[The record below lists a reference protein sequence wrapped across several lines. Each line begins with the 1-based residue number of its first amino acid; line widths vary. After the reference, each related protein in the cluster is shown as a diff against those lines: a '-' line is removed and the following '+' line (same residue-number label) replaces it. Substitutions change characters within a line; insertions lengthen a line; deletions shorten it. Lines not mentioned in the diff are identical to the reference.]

1 MKFKVLTILGTRP
14 EIIRLSSIIKKL
26 DLFFDHKLVNTGQNF
41 DDHLN
46 KIFFKDLEIN
56 KPNYNLNCKG
66 DTTSKFLSQ
75 LFIKIEKVL
84 DFEKPDAVIILGDT
98 NSALSAICVK
108 RKKIP
113 IFHIE
118 AGNRCFDE
126 RVPEEIN
133 RKIVDHIADINLT
146 YSSYASE
153 NLAREGLHKD
163 RIIKIGSPL
172 YEVYN
177 DNYDKIERSQI
188 LRKLNIEN
196 KKFIIASVHR
206 EENLNNEESL
216 KNILDSL
223 LVLKKRLRLK
233 IIFSTHPRT
242 KKIIKNIKGFY
253 KKEINFYNPF
263 GYLDFVSLMKNST
276 LVVSDSGSITEET
289 SILSIPSVNLR
300 FANERQEAME
310 YGVVIMSGLKTV
322 NILNAADIALKENK
336 NGLKKT
342 LLTDYSR
349 PNVSQA
355 VINIIQSYIPYIK
368 DKIWHIR

>member
-1 MKFKVLTILGTRP
+1 MKFKLLTIVGTRP

-26 DLFFDHKLVNTGQNF
+26 EMFFIHKLVNTGQNF
-41 DDHLN
+41 DNNLN

-66 DTTSKFLSQ
+66 SSPSKFLSQ
-75 LFIKIEKVL
+75 LLLKIEKVL
-84 DFEKPDAVIILGDT
+84 DIEKPDAVIILGDT

-108 RKKIP
+108 KKKIP

-133 RKIVDHIADINLT
+133 RRIVDHIADINLT

-153 NLAREGLHKD
+153 NLVREGLNKD

-177 DNYDKIERSQI
+177 DNYYKIERSKI
-188 LRKLNIEN
+188 LTKLNIEN
-196 KKFIIASVHR
+196 KKFLLASVHR
-206 EENLNNEESL
+206 EENINNTESL

-223 LVLKKRLRLK
+223 LILKKRYKLK

-242 KKIIKNIKGFY
+242 RKIINDIKGVY
-253 KKEINFYNPF
+253 KKEINFYRPF
-263 GYLDFVSLMKNST
+263 GYLDFMSLMKNSS
-276 LVVSDSGSITEET
+276 LVMSDSGSITEET

-300 FANERQEAME
+300 FANERQEGME
-310 YGVVIMSGLKTV
+310 YGTVIMSGLKTTD
-322 NILNAADIALKENK
+322 ILNAAKFALKESANRV
-336 NGLKKT
+336 KKF
-342 LLTDYSR
+342 LLADYAR

-355 VINIIQSYIPYIK
+355 VVNIIQSYIPYIK
-368 DKIWHIR
+368 DKVWRIK

>member
-1 MKFKVLTILGTRP
+1 MKFKLLTIVGTRP

-26 DLFFDHKLVNTGQNF
+26 EIFFNHKLVNTGQNF
-41 DDHLN
+41 DNNLN

-56 KPNYNLNCKG
+56 KPHYNLNCKG
-66 DTTSKFLSQ
+66 NSPAKFLSQ
-75 LFIKIEKVL
+75 LFLKIEKIL

-146 YSSYASE
+146 YSNYASE
-153 NLAREGLHKD
+153 NLLREGLSKD
-163 RIIKIGSPL
+163 RVIKIGSPL

-177 DNYDKIERSQI
+177 DNFFKIEKSKICNR
-188 LRKLNIEN
+188 LNIEE
-196 KKFIIASVHR
+196 KKFILASVHR
-206 EENLNNEESL
+206 EENLNNIIGL

-223 LVLKKRLRLK
+223 LELKKKLKLK

-242 KKIIKNIKGFY
+242 KKIIDSIKGVY
-253 KKEINFYNPF
+253 KKEINFYKPF
-263 GYLDFVSLMKNST
+263 GYLDFVNLMKKAH
-276 LVVSDSGSITEET
+276 LVMSDSGSITEET
-289 SILSIPSVNLR
+289 SILSIPSINLR
-300 FANERQEAME
+300 FTNERQEGME
-310 YGVVIMSGLKTV
+310 YGTVIMSGLKTK
-322 NILNAADIALKENK
+322 NILNAADIVLRQNIEN
-336 NGLKKT
+336 NKKF
-342 LLTDYSR
+342 LIDDYSR
-349 PNVSQA
+349 LNVSTA
-355 VINIIQSYIPYIK
+355 LVNIIQSYIPYIQ
-368 DKIWHIR
+368 DKIWNIR

>member
-1 MKFKVLTILGTRP
+1 MKFKILTILGTRP

-26 DLFFDHKLVNTGQNF
+26 DIFFNHKLVNTSQNY
-41 DDHLN
+41 DNRLN
-46 KIFFKDLEIN
+46 KIFFKDLEI
-56 KPNYNLNCKG
+56 KPPNYNLNCKG
-66 DTTSKFLSQ
+66 DSPAKFLSQ

-84 DFEKPDAVIILGDT
+84 DFEKPDAVVILGDT

-153 NLAREGLHKD
+153 NLIREGLHKN

-172 YEVYN
+172 YEVYH
-177 DNYDKIERSQI
+177 DNYYKIEQSKI
-188 LRKLNIEN
+188 LTKLNIKS
-196 KKFIIASVHR
+196 KKFILASIHR
-206 EENLNNEESL
+206 EENLNNLEGL
-216 KNILDSL
+216 KNVLDSL
-223 LVLKKRLRLK
+223 LILKRRLKLK

-242 KKIIKNIKGFY
+242 AKIIKDIKAIY
-253 KKEINFYNPF
+253 KKEINFSKPF
-263 GYLDFVSLMKNST
+263 GYLDFISLMKNSS
-276 LVVSDSGSITEET
+276 LVMSDSGSITEET

-300 FANERQEAME
+300 FANERQEGME
-310 YGVVIMSGLKTV
+310 YGTVIMSGLKTTD
-322 NILNAADIALKENK
+322 ILNAANFALKEST
-336 NGLKKT
+336 NGVKKF
-342 LLTDYSR
+342 LLSDYSR

-368 DKIWHIR
+368 DKVWRIK

>member
-1 MKFKVLTILGTRP
+1 MKFKLLTIVGTRP

-26 DLFFDHKLVNTGQNF
+26 EIFFNHKLVNTGQNF
-41 DDHLN
+41 DNNLN

-56 KPNYNLNCKG
+56 KPHYNLNCNSA
-66 DTTSKFLSQ
+66 TPIKFLSK
-75 LFIKIEKVL
+75 LFFKIEKVL

-98 NSALSAICVK
+98 NSALSAICAK

-146 YSSYASE
+146 YSGYASE
-153 NLAREGLHKD
+153 NLIREGLHKD

-177 DNYDKIERSQI
+177 DNYFKIEQSKI
-188 LRKLNIEN
+188 LSKLNLES

-206 EENLNNEESL
+206 EENLNDIEGL

-223 LVLKKRLRLK
+223 LILKKKLK
-233 IIFSTHPRT
+233 SKIVFSTHPRT
-242 KKIIKNIKGFY
+242 KKIIDNIKEAY
-253 KKEINFYNPF
+253 KKEINFYKPF
-263 GYLDFVSLMKNST
+263 GYLDFISLMKSSA
-276 LVVSDSGSITEET
+276 LVMSDSGSITEET

-300 FANERQEAME
+300 FAHERQEGME
-310 YGVVIMSGLKTV
+310 YGTVIMSGLKIT
-322 NILNAADIALKENK
+322 NILNSADIALAENK
-336 NGLKKT
+336 SGFKKK
-342 LLTDYSR
+342 LLADYSR
-349 PNVSQA
+349 PQVAQA
-355 VINIIQSYIPYIK
+355 VVNIIQSYIPYIK
-368 DKIWHIR
+368 DKVWKVR

>member
-26 DLFFDHKLVNTGQNF
+26 DFFFNHKLVNTGQNF

-46 KIFFKDLEIN
+46 KIFFRDLEIK

-146 YSSYASE
+146 YSSYASA

-163 RIIKIGSPL
+163 RTIKIGSPL

-177 DNYDKIERSQI
+177 DNYDKIERSKI

-206 EENLNNEESL
+206 EENLNNKESL

-242 KKIIKNIKGFY
+242 KKILKNIKGPY

-276 LVVSDSGSITEET
+276 LVMSDSGSITEET
-289 SILSIPSVNLR
+289 SILTIPSVNLR
-300 FANERQEAME
+300 FANERQEGME
-310 YGVVIMSGLKTV
+310 YGMVIMSGLKTV

-336 NGLKKT
+336 NSLKKT
-342 LLTDYSR
+342 LLADYSR

>member
-26 DLFFDHKLVNTGQNF
+26 DIFFNHKLVNTSQNF
-41 DDHLN
+41 DNNLN
-46 KIFFKDLEIN
+46 KIFFKDLEVK

-66 DTTSKFLSQ
+66 DTPSKFLSQ
-75 LFIKIEKVL
+75 LFIKVEKVL

-126 RVPEEIN
+126 RIPEEIN

-153 NLAREGLHKD
+153 NLVREGLHKD

-177 DNYDKIERSQI
+177 DNYYKIEQSKI
-188 LRKLNIEN
+188 LKKLNIEN
-196 KKFIIASVHR
+196 KKFIIASIHR
-206 EENLNNEESL
+206 EENLNNLDGL
-216 KNILDSL
+216 KSILDSL
-223 LVLKKRLRLK
+223 LILKKRLKLK

-242 KKIIKNIKGFY
+242 KKIIKDIKGIY
-253 KKEINFYNPF
+253 KKDINFCNPF
-263 GYLDFVSLMKNST
+263 GYSDFMCLMKNST
-276 LVVSDSGSITEET
+276 LVMSDSGSITEET

-300 FANERQEAME
+300 FANERQEGME
-310 YGVVIMSGLKTV
+310 YGTIIMSGHNTE

-336 NGLKKT
+336 NGDKKF

-368 DKIWHIR
+368 DKVWHIR

>member
-1 MKFKVLTILGTRP
+1 M
-14 EIIRLSSIIKKL
+14 
-26 DLFFDHKLVNTGQNF
+26 
-41 DDHLN
+41 
-46 KIFFKDLEIN
+46 
-56 KPNYNLNCKG
+56 NCKG

-196 KKFIIASVHR
+196 KKFIIASVH
-206 EENLNNEESL
+206 
-216 KNILDSL
+216 
-223 LVLKKRLRLK
+223 
-233 IIFSTHPRT
+233 
-242 KKIIKNIKGFY
+242 
-253 KKEINFYNPF
+253 
-263 GYLDFVSLMKNST
+263 
-276 LVVSDSGSITEET
+276 
-289 SILSIPSVNLR
+289 
-300 FANERQEAME
+300 
-310 YGVVIMSGLKTV
+310 
-322 NILNAADIALKENK
+322 
-336 NGLKKT
+336 
-342 LLTDYSR
+342 
-349 PNVSQA
+349 
-355 VINIIQSYIPYIK
+355 
-368 DKIWHIR
+368 

>member
-1 MKFKVLTILGTRP
+1 M
-14 EIIRLSSIIKKL
+14 
-26 DLFFDHKLVNTGQNF
+26 D
-41 DDHLN
+41 
-46 KIFFKDLEIN
+46 
-56 KPNYNLNCKG
+56 KPNYNLNCRG
-66 DTTSKFLSQ
+66 DTPSKFLSQ
-75 LFIKIEKVL
+75 LFVKIEKVL

-98 NSALSAICVK
+98 NTALSAICAK

-133 RKIVDHIADINLT
+133 RRIVDHIADINLT

-153 NLAREGLHKD
+153 NLIREGLHKD

-177 DNYDKIERSQI
+177 NNYFKIEQSKI
-188 LRKLNIEN
+188 LRKLNLES

-206 EENLNNEESL
+206 EENLNHAEGL

-223 LVLKKRLRLK
+223 VALRKKLNLE

-242 KKIIKNIKGFY
+242 KKIIDNFKGNY
-253 KKEINFYNPF
+253 KKEINFYKPF
-263 GYLDFVSLMKNST
+263 GYLDFISLMKNST
-276 LVVSDSGSITEET
+276 LVMSDSGSITEET

-300 FANERQEAME
+300 FANERQEGME
-310 YGVVIMSGLKTV
+310 CGTVIMSGLKTA
-322 NILNAADIALKENK
+322 NILNAADIALIENK
-336 NGLKKT
+336 NGFKKI
-342 LLTDYSR
+342 LLSDYSR
-349 PNVSQA
+349 PHVAQA
-355 VINIIQSYIPYIK
+355 VVNIIQSYIPYIK
-368 DKIWHIR
+368 DKVWHVR

>member
-1 MKFKVLTILGTRP
+1 MVNSNNPPMIYTVEDCLEIMMGFSDILVSPPFELLERDKKILQSIGSKTFKGVGLTDKQLAV
-14 EIIRLSSIIKKL
+14 IKKILLTNYVQQFSDRGIDLIKSLEQLRGPLREL
-26 DLFFDHKLVNTGQNF
+26 DRST
-41 DDHLN
+41 
-46 KIFFKDLEIN
+46 
-56 KPNYNLNCKG
+56 
-66 DTTSKFLSQ
+66 
-75 LFIKIEKVL
+75 FIKIEKVL

-146 YSSYASE
+146 YSSYASA

-163 RIIKIGSPL
+163 RTIKIGSPL

-177 DNYDKIERSQI
+177 DNYDKIERSKI

-206 EENLNNEESL
+206 EENLNNKESL

-233 IIFSTHPRT
+233 IIF
-242 KKIIKNIKGFY
+242 
-253 KKEINFYNPF
+253 
-263 GYLDFVSLMKNST
+263 
-276 LVVSDSGSITEET
+276 
-289 SILSIPSVNLR
+289 
-300 FANERQEAME
+300 
-310 YGVVIMSGLKTV
+310 
-322 NILNAADIALKENK
+322 
-336 NGLKKT
+336 
-342 LLTDYSR
+342 
-349 PNVSQA
+349 
-355 VINIIQSYIPYIK
+355 
-368 DKIWHIR
+368 

>member
-1 MKFKVLTILGTRP
+1 MKFKLLTIVGTRP

-26 DLFFDHKLVNTGQNF
+26 EIFFNHKLVNTGQNF
-41 DDHLN
+41 DNNLN

-56 KPNYNLNCKG
+56 KPHYNLNCNS
-66 DTTSKFLSQ
+66 DTPIKFLSK
-75 LFIKIEKVL
+75 LFFKIEKVL

-98 NSALSAICVK
+98 NSALSAICAK

-153 NLAREGLHKD
+153 NLIREGLHKD

-177 DNYDKIERSQI
+177 DNYFKIEQSKILSKLNLRSQQ
-188 LRKLNIEN
+188 
-196 KKFIIASVHR
+196 FIIASVHR
-206 EENLNNEESL
+206 EENLNDIEGL

-223 LVLKKRLRLK
+223 LILKKKLKSK

-242 KKIIKNIKGFY
+242 KKIIDNIKGVY
-253 KKEINFYNPF
+253 KKEINFYKPF
-263 GYLDFVSLMKNST
+263 GYLDFISLMKSSA
-276 LVVSDSGSITEET
+276 LVMSDSGSITEET

-300 FANERQEAME
+300 FAHERQEGME
-310 YGVVIMSGLKTV
+310 YGTVIMSGLKIR
-322 NILNAADIALKENK
+322 NILNTADIAITENK
-336 NGLKKT
+336 NGSKKI
-342 LLTDYSR
+342 LLADYSR
-349 PNVSQA
+349 PHVAQA
-355 VINIIQSYIPYIK
+355 VVNIIQSYIPYIK
-368 DKIWHIR
+368 DKVWNVR

>member
-1 MKFKVLTILGTRP
+1 MKFKILTIVGTRP
-14 EIIRLSSIIKKL
+14 EIIRLSCIIKKL
-26 DLFFDHKLVNTGQNF
+26 DLFFEHILVNTGQNF
-41 DDHLN
+41 DSNLN
-46 KIFFKDLEIN
+46 KFFFRELKIKNPD
-56 KPNYNLNCKG
+56 YNLNCRGK
-66 DTTSKFLSQ
+66 TTSHFLSQ
-75 LFIKIEKVL
+75 LFLKIEKVL
-84 DFEKPDAVIILGDT
+84 DVEKPDAVVILGDT
-98 NSALSAICVK
+98 NSALSSICAK

-133 RKIVDHIADINLT
+133 RRIVDHIADINLT

-153 NLAREGLHKD
+153 NLVREGLNKD

-177 DNYDKIERSQI
+177 DNYYKIEKSEI
-188 LRKLNIEN
+188 LTKLNIEN
-196 KKFIIASVHR
+196 KKFILASVHR
-206 EENLNNEESL
+206 EENLNNPEGL
-216 KNILDSL
+216 KNILESL
-223 LVLKKRLRLK
+223 LILKKKYKLK

-242 KKIIKNIKGFY
+242 RNIINDIKRAY
-253 KKEINFYNPF
+253 DKEINFYKPF
-263 GYLDFVSLMKNST
+263 GYLDFMSLMKNSS
-276 LVVSDSGSITEET
+276 LVMSDSGSITEET

-300 FANERQEAME
+300 FANERQEGME
-310 YGVVIMSGLKTV
+310 YGTIIMSGLKTA

-336 NGLKKT
+336 NGDKKF

-355 VINIIQSYIPYIK
+355 VVNIIQSYIPYIK
-368 DKIWHIR
+368 DKVWHIR

>member
-276 LVVSDSGSITEET
+276 LVMSDSGSITEET

-310 YGVVIMSGLKTV
+310 YGVVIMSGLKTI
-322 NILNAADIALKENK
+322 NILNAANIALKENK

>member
-26 DLFFDHKLVNTGQNF
+26 NLFFNHKLVNTGQNF
-41 DDHLN
+41 DDQLN
-46 KIFFKDLEIN
+46 KIFFKDLEID
-56 KPNYNLNCKG
+56 KPNYNLNCRG
-66 DTTSKFLSQ
+66 DTPSKFLSQ
-75 LFIKIEKVL
+75 LFVKIEKVL

-98 NSALSAICVK
+98 NTALSAICAK

-133 RKIVDHIADINLT
+133 RRIVDHIADINLT

-153 NLAREGLHKD
+153 NLIREGLHKD

-177 DNYDKIERSQI
+177 NNYFKIEQSKI
-188 LRKLNIEN
+188 LRKLNLES

-206 EENLNNEESL
+206 EENLNHVEGL

-223 LVLKKRLRLK
+223 VTLRKKLNLK

-242 KKIIKNIKGFY
+242 KKIIDNFKGNY
-253 KKEINFYNPF
+253 KKEINFYKPF
-263 GYLDFVSLMKNST
+263 GYLDFISLMKNST
-276 LVVSDSGSITEET
+276 LVMSDSGSITEET

-300 FANERQEAME
+300 FANERQEGME
-310 YGVVIMSGLKTV
+310 CGMVIMSGLKTA
-322 NILNAADIALKENK
+322 NILNAADIALIENK
-336 NGLKKT
+336 NGSNKI
-342 LLTDYSR
+342 LLSDYSR
-349 PNVSQA
+349 PHVAQA
-355 VINIIQSYIPYIK
+355 VVNIIQSYIPYIK
-368 DKIWHIR
+368 DKVWHVR